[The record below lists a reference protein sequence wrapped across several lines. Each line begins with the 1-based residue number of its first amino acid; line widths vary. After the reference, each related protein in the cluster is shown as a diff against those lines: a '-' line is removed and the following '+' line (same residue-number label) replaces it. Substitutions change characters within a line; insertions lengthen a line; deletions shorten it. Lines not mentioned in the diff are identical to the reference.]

1 MRYEMKKLPRTIE
14 TLHKRTATLRGL
26 LARGAN
32 ESKLLKAAA
41 AVREAR
47 IRVRRAE
54 IGLVPLVDTAERE
67 TRLARMQTKMEAA
80 AAESAVEILSEFKQ
94 AANQRSQ

>member
-1 MRYEMKKLPRTIE
+1 MRFEMKKLPRTIE

-32 ESKLLKAAA
+32 ESKLLKAAE

-54 IGLVPLVDTAERE
+54 IGLIPLADTAERE
-67 TRLARMQTKMEAA
+67 TRLARMQAKMEAA
-80 AAESAVEILSEFKQ
+80 AAESAVEILSEFSQ
-94 AANQRSQ
+94 AANQRPQ